1 MAKVNWPK
9 LDKTWLILTLIVL
22 GIGFFLRLAWL
33 GEYPLGFHSQE
44 ALLGYRGKLL
54 STNLI
59 DETGRRLPLIFTSF
73 EGYQLPLPSYLV
85 AFSVKIFGFNELAV
99 HLPFALFSCL
109 GLIGFFFVCRYLFP
123 KNKWL
128 AVWAVLVLALSP
140 GLIFLSRTSSYSL
153 LLLNLILLFLWLFLF
168 LKKRKAFKT
177 IGVLAI
183 IVFLM
188 IVFMAFGY
196 WRAIGWQQDLLHKRL
211 GFFTNPAIINS
222 INRMRGENLLAGNP
236 LLGKLFYNKSFY
248 LIQLIK
254 QFFDHLKT
262 NFYFLTG
269 DRNPLHGLS
278 NFGPILTV
286 FLPLF
291 LVGVYSLFKD
301 KKLKNLRW
309 ILVAWFLLGMIP
321 SVLNH
326 PSPDQEKLVLIYPVF
341 AILISYVAS
350 QLKKYQLIIF
360 SFLLALNFGFVA
372 YDFVYKEPIRAQADW
387 QYGAKE
393 LADKVQPC
401 RGDFDK
407 IFITDSYVPDI
418 GSQLLFYFD
427 YPIDQLWQA
436 TNLEK
441 GKISYH
447 QWVNQIDSI
456 KIGQFENWQIN
467 PGEKGLLVVTPE
479 EKELLVNYRI
489 KRKEIQPLAAPC
501 FEINDTVKGLDEEVI
516 YYFMEMKNE
525 NCFLKMQEEE
535 E

>member
-1 MAKVNWPK
+1 MAKINWSK

-59 DETGRRLPLIFTSF
+59 DETGRKLPLIFTSF

-109 GLIGFFFVCRYLFP
+109 GLISFFFVCRYLFP

-188 IVFMAFGY
+188 IVFMVFGY

-222 INRMRGENLLAGNP
+222 INQMRGEDLQAGNP

-254 QFFDHLKT
+254 VFFDHLKPQ
-262 NFYFLTG
+262 FYFLVG
-269 DRNPLHGLS
+269 DDNPSHGLT
-278 NFGPILTV
+278 NFGPFLAV

-291 LVGVYSLFKD
+291 LVGVWCLFV
-301 KKLKNLRW
+301 KKELKKTKWWL
-309 ILVAWFLLGMIP
+309 IIWFLLGILP
-321 SVLNH
+321 SLFTY
-326 PSPDQEKLVLIYPVF
+326 PSPDQEKLVLILPVL
-341 AILISYVAS
+341 AILI
-350 QLKKYQLIIF
+350 
-360 SFLLALNFGFVA
+360 GFVA
-372 YDFVYKEPIRAQADW
+372 SRMKKVYLFLFAFFLIINSGFVFFDAFFKEPIRAQKDW
-387 QYGAKE
+387 QYGTRQ
-393 LADKVQPC
+393 LVIQLQPKLEM
-401 RGDFDK
+401 FDK
-407 IFITDSYVPDI
+407 IFITDKYSPDL
-418 GSQLLFYFD
+418 GPQLLFYLN
-427 YPIDQLWQA
+427 YPIDKLWQE
-436 TNLEK
+436 TNLTK
-441 GKISYH
+441 GQLSYRQWINQIGKIT
-447 QWVNQIDSI
+447 
-456 KIGQFENWQIN
+456 IGQKDSWQIN
-467 PGEKGLLVVTPE
+467 PGEIGLLIITPE
-479 EKELLVNYRI
+479 EKDLLQYHLIGPNGKPTSKSCYKI
-489 KRKEIQPLAAPC
+489 TEEIQ
-501 FEINDTVKGLDEEVI
+501 GLDGEPI
-516 YYFMEMKNE
+516 YLLAEGISQDCLLN
-525 NCFLKMQEEE
+525 LKEGK
-535 E
+535 